1 MSPQLVMNAQQSYA
15 ANVFLPIDLSM
26 YSADRVSLGRFVD
39 ELPVPFTDYI
49 TSLPNSDYTLLR
61 PILVTVD
68 YEEDYYIVTDDR
80 FLRYAIGSTVA
91 EAKENYGRVLLEYYN
106 DLEELEGCLAP
117 HLAHD
122 LQELRTRLI
131 ARKQ

>member
-1 MSPQLVMNAQQSYA
+1 
-15 ANVFLPIDLSM
+15 M

-91 EAKENYGRVLLEYYN
+91 EAKESYGRVLLEYYN